1 MPIWPIGNGGERDD
15 RSDQQEHHNQFGIFN
30 DERKHASDSH
40 CSAAGRH
47 IPVAWSRLFVTS
59 MTRGTISVPAR
70 INVSCI
76 TDECISLIQSER
88 VKAFPPSL
96 HPRQAFGGV
105 FLSSDALNPVRKLQ
119 Q

>member
-15 RSDQQEHHNQFGIFN
+15 RSDQQEHHNEFGIFD

-40 CSAAGRH
+40 CSGAGRH
-47 IPVAWSRLFVTS
+47 ILVAGSRLFVTS
-59 MTRGTISVPAR
+59 MTTGKISVPAR

-76 TDECISLIQSER
+76 TDECISLIQAEK

-105 FLSSDALNPVRKLQ
+105 FLPSDIRNSVRKLQ